1 MSAVRGIVRGEAGAG
16 LVETALS
23 ASVLLLLVFGI
34 FEISLALYSYH
45 CIGEAAR
52 EGSRYAMV
60 RGSTSCVNTPS
71 QSGCNASV
79 AQIQSYVKGIGFSGV
94 DSGGSMNVF
103 PSWLSSNGTASATW
117 SDCTTGICNV
127 PGNLV
132 KVQVTYQFPLRIP
145 FWPGT
150 SITLQST
157 SQMVIA
163 Q

>member
-1 MSAVRGIVRGEAGAG
+1 MSAVRRIAWGEAGSG

-23 ASVLLLLVFGI
+23 ASVVLLLIFGI

-60 RGSTSCVNTPS
+60 RGSTSCVNTPN
-71 QSGCNASV
+71 QPACNASV
-79 AQIQSYVKGIGFSGV
+79 GQIQAYVKGIGFSGL
-94 DSGGSMNVF
+94 DSGSPMHVF
-103 PSWLSSNGTASATW
+103 PSWLTSNGTAPATW
-117 SDCTTGICNV
+117 SNCTSGVCNA
-127 PGNLV
+127 PGNVV
-132 KVQVTYQFPLRIP
+132 KVQVTYQFPLSIP

-150 SITLQST
+150 TVTLQST

>member
-1 MSAVRGIVRGEAGAG
+1 MRRIFQGEAGSS

-34 FEISLALYSYH
+34 LEISLALYSYH

-60 RGSTSCVNTPS
+60 RGSTSCVNTPRLTN
-71 QSGCNASV
+71 CNASV
-79 AQIQSYVKGIGFSGV
+79 AQIQAYVKGIGFSGL
-94 DSGGSMNVF
+94 DSGGSMDVF
-103 PSWLSSNGTASATW
+103 PSWLSPNGTAPATW
-117 SDCTTGICNV
+117 SNCTSGTCNA

-132 KVQVTYQFPLRIP
+132 KVQVTYQFPLNIP

-150 SITLQST
+150 AVTLQST

>member
-1 MSAVRGIVRGEAGAG
+1 MSALRRILRNEAGSG

-23 ASVLLLLVFGI
+23 ASLLLLLIFGI
-34 FEISLALYSYH
+34 LEISLALYSYH

-52 EGSRYAMV
+52 EGTRYAIV
-60 RGSTSCVNTPS
+60 RGSTSCINTPKLTD
-71 QSGCNASV
+71 CNAT
-79 AQIQSYVKGIGFSGV
+79 AAAIQTYVKGIGFSGL

-103 PSWLSSNGTASATW
+103 PSWLNDSGTAPATW
-117 SDCTTGICNV
+117 TACTSGVCNV

-150 SITLQST
+150 AVTLQST